1 MKQSRSHCQVGF
13 RAKVLQF
20 AAMNQ
25 TLIVPRLIVLILTVG
40 LPFFAFTR
48 ASAQDV
54 EITAEPSHHVALENS
69 YVRAFKVEVAP
80 HAATL
85 MHWHRHDYIFV
96 TLGDAHI
103 SNEVEGKS
111 PVEAKL
117 FDGDARFAS
126 GNFAH
131 IARNLADTPFRNV
144 TIELLKDEKMRSAP
158 THWDKDSGEET
169 FNGGQRKIL
178 FVKDGVRVS
187 QVDLSAKMAMPK
199 DEHVRPRLLVAVSD
213 FELGQNS
220 DGRESPGKVLK
231 VGDMWWSDGPLAV
244 TNASAGPAKF
254 VLLEF

>member
-1 MKQSRSHCQVGF
+1 MLEFATMKQ
-13 RAKVLQF
+13 
-20 AAMNQ
+20 
-25 TLIVPRLIVLILTVG
+25 ILIVLMLIVVPSLFMLT
-40 LPFFAFTR
+40 P
-48 ASAQDV
+48 SAPAQEV
-54 EITAEPSHHVALENS
+54 EITAEPSHRLALENS
-69 YVRAFKVEVAP
+69 YVRAFQVEVAP

-85 MHWHRHDYIFV
+85 MHVHRHDYIFV

-103 SNEVEGKS
+103 SNEVQGKS
-111 PVEAKL
+111 PVEAML
-117 FDGDARFAS
+117 YDGDARFVP

-144 TIELLKDEKMRSAP
+144 TIELPQDEKMRSA

-187 QVDLSAKMAMPK
+187 QVELSAKMAMPK

-220 DGRESPGKVLK
+220 DGRESPGKDLK
-231 VGDMWWSDGPLAV
+231 AGDMWWSDGLLAV

>member
-1 MKQSRSHCQVGF
+1 
-13 RAKVLQF
+13 
-20 AAMNQ
+20 MNQ
-25 TLIVPRLIVLILTVG
+25 TLIVPRLIVLTLTIA
-40 LPFFAFTR
+40 LPFFALTR
-48 ASAQDV
+48 AAAQEV

-69 YVRAFKVEVAP
+69 HVRAFKVEVAP
-80 HAATL
+80 RTATL

-96 TLGDAHI
+96 TLGDAHL

-117 FDGDARFAS
+117 FDGDTRFTP

-131 IARNLADTPFRNV
+131 IARNLADAPFRNV
-144 TIELLKDEKMRSAP
+144 TIELLQDEKMRSAP
-158 THWDKDSGEET
+158 AHWDKDSGEET

-187 QVDLSAKMAMPK
+187 QVALSAKMALPK
-199 DEHVRPRLLVAVSD
+199 DEHVRPRLMVAVSD

-220 DGRESPGKVLK
+220 DGRESPGKDLRA
-231 VGDMWWSDGPLAV
+231 GEMWWSDGPLSV